1 MATAR
6 LILSFMVGGLICAS
20 VQIISDKTKM
30 LPAKILVF
38 LVIFGVFLGATGIY
52 DFIFDIAGAGIGVPL
67 IGFGASVARGV
78 KETIDKLGAIGILSG
93 PFTAASTGL
102 GAAFIF
108 AFICSLLFRSKPKRS

>member
-1 MATAR
+1 MDAIR
-6 LILSFMVGGLICAS
+6 IILSFMVGGLICAS

-38 LVIFGVFLGATGIY
+38 LVVLGVFLGATGIY
-52 DFIFDIAGAGIGVPL
+52 DFIFDIAGAGISVPL

-108 AFICSLLFRSKPKRS
+108 AFICSLLFKSKPKRS

>member
-1 MATAR
+1 MNVTK
-6 LILSFMVGGLICAS
+6 LILSFIIGGFICAA
-20 VQIISDKTKM
+20 VQIVSDKTKII
-30 LPAKILVF
+30 PAKILVF

-52 DFIFDIAGAGIGVPL
+52 DFIFDIAGAGISVPL

-108 AFICSLLFRSKPKRS
+108 AFICSLIFKSKPKRS

>member
-1 MATAR
+1 MDAAR

-52 DFIFDIAGAGIGVPL
+52 DLIFDIAGAGIGVPL

>member
-1 MATAR
+1 MDAVR

-52 DFIFDIAGAGIGVPL
+52 DLIFDIAGAGIGVPL

-93 PFTAASTGL
+93 PFTASSTGL

-108 AFICSLLFRSKPKRS
+108 AFICSLLFKSKPKRS